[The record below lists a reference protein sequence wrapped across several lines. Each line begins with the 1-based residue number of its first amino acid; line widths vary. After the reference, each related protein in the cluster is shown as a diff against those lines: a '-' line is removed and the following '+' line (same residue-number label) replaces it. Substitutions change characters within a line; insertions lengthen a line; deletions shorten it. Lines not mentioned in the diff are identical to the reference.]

1 MNMQKRDLEL
11 LRKLGQ
17 EMGSKIEVW
26 NVEDAA
32 PRRIQLLQ
40 PAEVHSMQE
49 DQ

>member
-1 MNMQKRDLEL
+1 MQKRDLEL
-11 LRKLGQ
+11 LRKLAQ
-17 EMGSKIEVW
+17 EMGNKIEVW

-40 PAEVHSMQE
+40 PAVVHTLQE